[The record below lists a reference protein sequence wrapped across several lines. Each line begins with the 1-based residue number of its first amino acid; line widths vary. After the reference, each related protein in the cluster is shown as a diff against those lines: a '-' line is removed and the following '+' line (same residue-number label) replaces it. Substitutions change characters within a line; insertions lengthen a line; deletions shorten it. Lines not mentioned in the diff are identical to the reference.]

1 MNSFLFVSIY
11 FPHLDLRHSVRV
23 SLQTCSSSSLRLQW
37 SSGRTPT
44 GAPFPA
50 GKVLSSTLMGSSAF
64 APGKVLEMRS
74 RGSAGTQHRRLPS
87 SHPKVSDQKGMQ
99 QFQSCLL
106 NKNEPSLPPHQQTS
120 IQQHQAT
127 GHKAAAAGSQHCSA
141 SYLALLSNCSR

>member
-1 MNSFLFVSIY
+1 MKTVNSFLFVSIY

-23 SLQTCSSSSLRLQW
+23 SLQTCSSSSLRLEARIKPR
-37 SSGRTPT
+37 SCE
-44 GAPFPA
+44 
-50 GKVLSSTLMGSSAF
+50 LMGSSAF